1 MNKRNIIIIVIV
13 VLLVLGVWLVK
24 YFRTQQSKIAENTIQ
39 NSGEEVNED
48 FKLNIRS
55 KIDLA
60 KLKSYNLPI
69 IIDFGA
75 DYCAPCRQM
84 APTIKKLNE
93 ELQGKAIIRYVDT
106 GRFPR
111 LADGY
116 PVEYI
121 PTQILF
127 NSDGTPYKIENG
139 EDLGFSSITL
149 ENGEQITAHVGYLSE
164 QELRNMLKEM
174 GLNE

>member
-24 YFRTQQSKIAENTIQ
+24 YFQTQQTKISENTVQ
-39 NSGEEVNED
+39 NSGE
-48 FKLNIRS
+48 
-55 KIDLA
+55 DLA

-75 DYCAPCRQM
+75 DYCTPCRQM

-139 EDLGFSSITL
+139 EDLGFSSVTL